1 MAKILIGA
9 DDTFQAV
16 ASDDDPDW
24 KTIQKHPY
32 YKHATEILH
41 TEGLRPKGVR
51 GYPRLMELLNNYDGT
66 HDKKALVNTD
76 SKAMQI
82 MKRDLATGLEK
93 LKVARARIAK
103 MPDSA
108 DEAAHDDAA
117 REVRNAQQYVDGLR
131 LSISRMKKH

>member
-9 DDTFQAV
+9 DDTFKAV

-41 TEGLRPKGVR
+41 SEGLRPKGVR
-51 GYPRLMELLNNYDGT
+51 GYPRLMELLNGYDNT
-66 HDKKALVNTD
+66 HDKKALVTTD
-76 SKAMQI
+76 SKAVQHL
-82 MKRDLATGLEK
+82 KRDLAIGLEK
-93 LKVARARIAK
+93 LKVARARLAK

-117 REVRNAQQYVDGLR
+117 REVRNAQQYVDGIRKGLSR
-131 LSISRMKKH
+131 LKKI